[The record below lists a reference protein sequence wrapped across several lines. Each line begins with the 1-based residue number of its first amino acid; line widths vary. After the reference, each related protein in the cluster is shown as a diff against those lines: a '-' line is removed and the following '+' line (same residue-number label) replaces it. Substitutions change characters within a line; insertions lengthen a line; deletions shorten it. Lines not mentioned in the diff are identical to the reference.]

1 MILRSTHYRSGFN
14 ASEGPSIFWVGVKL
28 QSIKI
33 FPEREDRASIFSSVD
48 VYEEISNQTKTRK
61 EVRAEYIV
69 QPVSGF

>member
-1 MILRSTHYRSGFN
+1 MWSPTTMILRSTHYRSGFN

-48 VYEEISNQTKTRK
+48 VYEEIIIRQKLESQ
-61 EVRAEYIV
+61 
-69 QPVSGF
+69 